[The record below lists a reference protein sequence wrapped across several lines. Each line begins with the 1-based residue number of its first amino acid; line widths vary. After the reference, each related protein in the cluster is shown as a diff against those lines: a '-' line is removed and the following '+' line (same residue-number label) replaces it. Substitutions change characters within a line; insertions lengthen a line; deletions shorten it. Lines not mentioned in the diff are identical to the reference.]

1 MTSAQDAPVQRRRLR
16 NELRQARSAAGYTQT
31 DVAEALEWSPSK
43 LRRIES
49 GTVGISI
56 TDLQALLRYY
66 GVDDQ
71 DEAQRFLKLARAG
84 KDQPAWWRA
93 YREATS
99 QQYLTFL
106 GYESSAS
113 LIRMFQPLV
122 IPGLLQEE
130 DYARSILRS
139 SGGSAT
145 DKRVEELVELRM
157 RRQALLEREDPPELY
172 FVLDEAALHRW
183 VGGRE
188 VMRHQLLRLKKD
200 AQLSNVT
207 IEIVPFSAGAHPG
220 MKGPF
225 SILEFADDRDGDVLF
240 QENPRGDTIS
250 RDEEEEI
257 QPYRLAF
264 DQLRELAGEAD
275 PEALIDK
282 ALREMST

>member
-1 MTSAQDAPVQRRRLR
+1 M
-16 NELRQARSAAGYTQT
+16 
-31 DVAEALEWSPSK
+31 
-43 LRRIES
+43 
-49 GTVGISI
+49 
-56 TDLQALLRYY
+56 TDLQALLGYY
-66 GVDDQ
+66 GVDNPG
-71 DEAQRFLKLARAG
+71 EVERFRALARAG

-93 YREATS
+93 YREAAS

-113 LIRMFQPLV
+113 VIRMFQPLV

-130 DYARSILRS
+130 DYARAILRA

-145 DKRVEELVELRM
+145 EKRVEEWVELRM
-157 RRQALLEREDPPELY
+157 RRQELLERPDPPELY

-188 VMRHQLLRLKKD
+188 VMRHQLHRLKKD
-200 AQLSNVT
+200 AELEHVT
-207 IEIVPFSAGAHPG
+207 LEIVPFSAGEHPG

-257 QPYRLAF
+257 QPYRKAF
-264 DQLRELAGEAD
+264 DQLRELASKED

-282 ALREMST
+282 ALQEMSR